1 MEIFVAIK
9 QVPDTD
15 KVKMDP
21 VTGTMVREGVDT
33 IVNPLDL
40 YAIELAI
47 RLKEKHGGRVTAFT
61 MGPPA
66 ADKALKEAMA
76 MGCDAGVLVTDRAF
90 SGSDTWA
97 TSYALSRAIAKMGRY
112 DLILAG
118 ERATDGDTGQVGP
131 CMAAWLDIP
140 VLTYVGSIE
149 SSDESS
155 IEAPRIV
162 ARRLVEEGYQRVRV
176 NLPCPPH
183 RREGSG
189 ESEAADAARQE
200 IRPPGENHRLHGG
213 RSRRRTGVSGF
224 EGVAHEGFQDFLP
237 EGDEGRR
244 DREGGLTRRAWTW
257 PWSGS
262 WTSSQI
268 AIWSGGAEMAEM
280 SNTETNNVWTIAEQS
295 GGRLKNV
302 SFELLARGR
311 HLADKLGVKLVSVV
325 LADEISDET
334 LRELIERGA
343 DEVLCIA
350 DPALADFVCETFAK
364 ALVALARER
373 GPQIIL
379 AAATSSGRTLMPHIA
394 VTLHAGSHGGLHRA
408 RHRGRHGP
416 SASDAAGDRRQ
427 HHGDDKDARP
437 QAADV
442 DGAAEIG
449 QGARTRPPAGAG
461 ASSG

>member
-76 MGCDAGVLVTDRAF
+76 MGCDAGVLITDRAF

-97 TSYALSRAIAKMGRY
+97 TSYALSRAIAKMGRF

-149 SSDESS
+149 SSDESGGTV
-155 IEAPRIV
+155 APRII

-176 NLPCPPH
+176 DLPCLLTVVKEVANPRLPTL
-183 RREGSG
+183 RGKKFARQAKITVYT
-189 ESEAADAARQE
+189 AADLDATPEYLGLKGSPTKVSKIFYPKVTRGGETVKAADE
-200 IRPPGENHRLHGG
+200 AGVDLAVERLVDFLADRDLVDSHGPIGARAAIGG
-213 RSRRRTGVSGF
+213 R
-224 EGVAHEGFQDFLP
+224 
-237 EGDEGRR
+237 
-244 DREGGLTRRAWTW
+244 
-257 PWSGS
+257 
-262 WTSSQI
+262 
-268 AIWSGGAEMAEM
+268 
-280 SNTETNNVWTIAEQS
+280 
-295 GGRLKNV
+295 
-302 SFELLARGR
+302 
-311 HLADKLGVKLVSVV
+311 
-325 LADEISDET
+325 
-334 LRELIERGA
+334 
-343 DEVLCIA
+343 
-350 DPALADFVCETFAK
+350 
-364 ALVALARER
+364 
-373 GPQIIL
+373 
-379 AAATSSGRTLMPHIA
+379 
-394 VTLHAGSHGGLHRA
+394 
-408 RHRGRHGP
+408 
-416 SASDAAGDRRQ
+416 
-427 HHGDDKDARP
+427 
-437 QAADV
+437 
-442 DGAAEIG
+442 
-449 QGARTRPPAGAG
+449 
-461 ASSG
+461 